1 MGNSAQ
7 IGTEKEVTLKHRSIW
22 VLSVESPMSP
32 EYDEDVY
39 CDSFDAVNFILK
51 GRFGS
56 SVADFVFDDLSN
68 TYVRQHPID
77 GFGLRISKRSLWGLE

>member
-22 VLSVESPMSP
+22 VLSVESPLSP
-32 EYDEDVY
+32 EYNEDVY
-39 CDSFDAVNFILK
+39 CDSLDAVNFILK
-51 GRFGS
+51 GHCGS

-68 TYVRQHPID
+68 TYVPQRPIK
-77 GFGLRISKRSLWGLE
+77 GFVLRINKRLLWRLE